1 MTKTDKEKE
10 VKIHVDED
18 LCKRCGFCIE
28 YCNKR
33 VYEADKDG
41 LPLINNLE
49 ECTSCRLC
57 ELRCPDFAIKV
68 EVVNNEQT

>member
-1 MTKTDKEKE
+1 MTKTDKDKD
-10 VKIHVDED
+10 VTIHVDEA

-28 YCNKR
+28 YCNKK

-41 LPLINNLE
+41 MPLVKNPE
-49 ECTSCRLC
+49 ECTNCRLC

-68 EVVNNEQT
+68 EVVNNE

>member
-1 MTKTDKEKE
+1 MNKTDQA
-10 VKIHVDED
+10 VKIEVDEA

-28 YCNKR
+28 FCSAK

-41 LPLINNLE
+41 LPLVKKLDS
-49 ECTSCRLC
+49 CTNCRLC

-68 EVVNNEQT
+68 EVVDHE